1 MADRVTIISPRN
13 PWPLSTVTA
22 DDLEDLVAEGLLRP
36 LSDERQPEW
45 IPPASGAAP
54 SPPPRYVVSFVS
66 FHERGFGVLASR
78 FMRAILHNYGVELH
92 NLSPNSISQAAIFV
106 AVCEGYLGIAPHWDL
121 WTHLFSAELFA
132 SPTGERRV
140 RAAVRAGGCILQLRQ
155 SRASQYIPAIL
166 VSSNKGWQRRWFYLR
181 NDGEMLP
188 PFSQRVVT
196 VAADAWR
203 YGTPHERQKNLE
215 PLLKALEA
223 LRKGGL
229 TAAGVIAA
237 IHRRRVL
244 SLAERRLPLWEMT
257 PEADLEGSRM
267 SADPL
272 PIDVLHGRV
281 AVALGKPDASA
292 FSQPLMR
299 PDHGCVTLVSVRY
312 FFLPAS
318 DCPWSLWSR
327 LFICLQE
334 VGWHKPSWPRVPED
348 AVDRAARRV
357 AAEEKKTDA
366 EKAGARARTR
376 ARDALEKLRRR
387 QERDGL
393 PREPSPEMPDDD
405 DDDEDDD
412 EDDDMAA
419 RLGLSPG
426 LRLGQE
432 LSSQPPSGLAP
443 SVPGVGTPRSR
454 PEERGQTEGVLDPS
468 VGEVEVTPGS
478 QAEAS
483 VPREPLPTP
492 AAQEGDPQVAVAALG
507 QSVSRA
513 SKVPKARTVPK
524 LVARRTS
531 AVPSGVEI
539 RETSPQARLIMAR
552 SG

>member
-1 MADRVTIISPRN
+1 
-13 PWPLSTVTA
+13 
-22 DDLEDLVAEGLLRP
+22 
-36 LSDERQPEW
+36 
-45 IPPASGAAP
+45 
-54 SPPPRYVVSFVS
+54 
-66 FHERGFGVLASR
+66 
-78 FMRAILHNYGVELH
+78 
-92 NLSPNSISQAAIFV
+92 
-106 AVCEGYLGIAPHWDL
+106 
-121 WTHLFSAELFA
+121 
-132 SPTGERRV
+132 
-140 RAAVRAGGCILQLRQ
+140 VRAGGCILQLRQ

-166 VSSNKGWQRRWFYLR
+166 ASSNKGWQRRWFYLW

-188 PFSQRVVT
+188 PFSQQVVT
-196 VAADAWR
+196 VAVDAWR

-229 TAAGVIAA
+229 IAAGVIVA

-244 SLAERRLPLWEMT
+244 PLAERRLPLWEMT
-257 PEADLEGSRM
+257 PEADFKGSRM
-267 SADPL
+267 SSNPL

-281 AVALGKPDASA
+281 VVALGKPDASA

-299 PDHGCVTLVSVRY
+299 PDHGCVTLVSVRS

-334 VGWHKPSWPRVPED
+334 VGWHKPSRPRVLED

-357 AAEEKKTDA
+357 AAEEKKKKKDA
-366 EKAGARARTR
+366 EKARARERTR

-393 PREPSPEMPDDD
+393 PREPSPKTPDDA

-426 LRLGQE
+426 WRVGQE
-432 LSSQPPSGLAP
+432 SSSQPPSGLAP

-468 VGEVEVTPGS
+468 AGEVEVTPGS

-483 VPREPLPTP
+483 VPREPSPTP
-492 AAQEGDPQVAVAALG
+492 AAQESGPQVAVAALG
-507 QSVSRA
+507 QSVTRA
-513 SKVPKARTVPK
+513 SKVPQARTVPK
-524 LVARRTS
+524 PAARRTS

-539 RETSPQARLIMAR
+539 RETSPQARLIMAQ